1 MLLPANEVK
10 HAAHMGMP
18 DTLLCIQYFPAIF
31 HSHSLRQND
40 QLLHGDSEGKGKE
53 GGGVYE
59 KSILVQN

>member
-53 GGGVYE
+53 GSV
-59 KSILVQN
+59 